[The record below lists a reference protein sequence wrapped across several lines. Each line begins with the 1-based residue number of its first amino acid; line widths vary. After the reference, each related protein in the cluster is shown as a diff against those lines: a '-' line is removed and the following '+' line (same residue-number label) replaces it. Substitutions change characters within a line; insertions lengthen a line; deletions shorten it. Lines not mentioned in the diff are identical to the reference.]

1 MKKDNAFPNLMQ
13 KNMGGFQ
20 IEKPGIVWDMKR
32 FIAKDE
38 WSYLKEQ
45 ELFYRATDYRGS

>member
-1 MKKDNAFPNLMQ
+1 MNKDKAFPNLMQ

-20 IEKPGIVWDMKR
+20 SDKRTQVWDMTR